1 LRSRTSTPSDVD
13 LVVEAYIAGQQVPLT
28 EEERNAAL
36 RRALFVF
43 AAGGDLHRDPELADP
58 AVAELA
64 RDLDT
69 PERRSALL
77 AASDVLSRLD
87 DPELAWRAYACGLL
101 ADALGED
108 DDMSEQ
114 RFDGEPEEPGDPLEE
129 QEEIDSSDGEPWA
142 KTSSGD
148 ADDVS
153 SD

>member
-1 LRSRTSTPSDVD
+1 
-13 LVVEAYIAGQQVPLT
+13 VPLT

-43 AAGGDLHRDPELADP
+43 AAGGELHRDPELDDP

-77 AASDVLSRLD
+77 GASDVLGHLD

-108 DDMSEQ
+108 EDMSEQ
-114 RFDGEPEEPGDPLEE
+114 RFDGELEEPGDSLEE
-129 QEEIDSSDGEPWA
+129 QEETDSRDGEPWA